1 MKAETYRL
9 MIKQEFEKIVAALE
23 STDMNN
29 YPIRD
34 PIVEQ
39 EIALLTKDISE
50 SIQFIKNDCTG
61 RHKKNAPAGARVK
74 NRRKGIAARLSD
86 VQRLSGQHER
96 HPA

>member
-61 RHKKNAPAGARVK
+61 RHKKTRPRGGACKEPPEGDSCPAV
-74 NRRKGIAARLSD
+74 RRPAAFR
-86 VQRLSGQHER
+86 
-96 HPA
+96 PA

>member
-61 RHKKNAPAGARVK
+61 RHKKNAPAGSACKEPPEGDSCPAV
-74 NRRKGIAARLSD
+74 RRPAASR
-86 VQRLSGQHER
+86 
-96 HPA
+96 PA

>member
-39 EIALLTKDISE
+39 ESAL
-50 SIQFIKNDCTG
+50 
-61 RHKKNAPAGARVK
+61 
-74 NRRKGIAARLSD
+74 
-86 VQRLSGQHER
+86 
-96 HPA
+96 